1 MKSRIRQA
9 LKERNLNLTRLATE
23 LGITLQ
29 SVSETMGKD
38 GEAPLNYIAATVR
51 LTGYRYEWIVTGI
64 GPKTDS
70 ELVVDPLTRAGIT
83 ERDVYKLIADLYEK
97 VERLEHPME
106 AGSQEQAS
114 VLSEKEVEGYPDPA
128 DHDAKAAEP
137 AADVSKKQAKKHRG
151 AS

>member
-9 LKERNLNLTRLATE
+9 LKERNLNLTRLAAE

-64 GPKTDS
+64 GPKTDG

-83 ERDVYKLIADLYEK
+83 ERDVYKLIADLYQK

-114 VLSEKEVEGYPDPA
+114 VLSEKEVEGYPYPA